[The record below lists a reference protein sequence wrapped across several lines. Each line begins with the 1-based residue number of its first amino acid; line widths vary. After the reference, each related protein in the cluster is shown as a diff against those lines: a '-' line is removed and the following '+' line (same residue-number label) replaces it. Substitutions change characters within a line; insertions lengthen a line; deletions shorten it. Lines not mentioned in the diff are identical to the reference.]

1 MFDTLVTVVLA
12 IVGLGFIIFIHE
24 LGHYFAARWMGM
36 KVEAFGIGFGQALA
50 KWRWQGVD
58 WRLNWLPFGGY
69 VKIAGMETRKGE
81 DPYAIPGG
89 FFTKSPWKRIF
100 VSAAGPAVNLVFAL
114 LAFTML
120 WALGGREKPYAQV
133 TPKIGWVDPKSELYA
148 RGVRPGDEILSYNGY
163 PFGGMTDH
171 FIGPMTSGDQVTV
184 EGFKTNPQT
193 GSKEIFS
200 HKVKP
205 YPHPQALQQG
215 FVTAGILQ
223 PASYVIVQQSE
234 EPLPAG
240 FKAGDRII
248 WADGVPIY
256 GNADLREVLND
267 SRALLTI
274 ERAGQTL
281 QRRAPRVPVRELK
294 LSFEEREELSDW
306 QHEAELAESKL
317 TDLYD
322 IPYDLSYRGVVE
334 KKYEFIDE
342 EDRLAAF
349 PDTPFSDVFASME
362 PGDRIIAVD
371 GTPVKFGYQIF
382 YQLQKKHVLVIV
394 QRGDKSSGQDLEK
407 TSAAFDNIDRQ
418 ALSQIASSIGTGKSI
433 KEAGDLHLLEP
444 VTPKTQRQLQTTRDS
459 QLRYK
464 ELLAERKRQIEGIE
478 NSDLR
483 ERALRQLADEQDK
496 LYMGVPIADR
506 SVQVNMGPLALFSDL
521 TQEIGRN
528 LKALVTGS
536 LSPKWFSGPPGIVQ
550 AVQSSLQVSY
560 LEGLFWLGFISLNLG
575 YLNLL
580 PIPVL
585 DGGYIVI
592 FLVEALTGKRIK
604 PQALERLILPF
615 VVILVIFMIYLSIND
630 LTRIF
635 GRF

>member
-1 MFDTLVTVVLA
+1 
-12 IVGLGFIIFIHE
+12 
-24 LGHYFAARWMGM
+24 
-36 KVEAFGIGFGQALA
+36 
-50 KWRWQGVD
+50 
-58 WRLNWLPFGGY
+58 
-69 VKIAGMETRKGE
+69 
-81 DPYAIPGG
+81 
-89 FFTKSPWKRIF
+89 
-100 VSAAGPAVNLVFAL
+100 
-114 LAFTML
+114 
-120 WALGGREKPYAQV
+120 
-133 TPKIGWVDPKSELYA
+133 
-148 RGVRPGDEILSYNGY
+148 RPGDEILSYNGY

-171 FIGPMTSGDQVTV
+171 FIGPMTAGDQVTV
-184 EGFKTNPQT
+184 EGYKINLVT
-193 GSKEIFS
+193 GNKEIFS

-205 YPHPQALQQG
+205 YPHPQSLQQG

-223 PASYVIVQQSE
+223 PASYVIVQKSE

-240 FKAGDRII
+240 FQPGDRIV
-248 WADGVPIY
+248 WADGSAVY
-256 GNADLREVLND
+256 GSADLRETLND
-267 SRALLTI
+267 GKALLTI
-274 ERAGQTL
+274 ERAGETL
-281 QRRAPRVPVRELK
+281 QRRVPRVAVRELK

-306 QHEAELAESKL
+306 QHEAELAETKL
-317 TDLYD
+317 SDLYD
-322 IPYDLSYRGVVE
+322 IPYDLSYQGVVE
-334 KKYEFIDE
+334 RRYEFIDE
-342 EDRLAAF
+342 EDRQAAF
-349 PDTPFSDVFASME
+349 PEIPFSEAFASLE

-382 YQLQKKHVLVIV
+382 YQLQKKHLLVIV
-394 QRGDKSSGQDLEK
+394 QRDSESSVQDLER
-407 TSAAFDNIDRQ
+407 SNASFESVDRQ
-418 ALSQIASSIGTGKSI
+418 ALSQIASQIGTQKVV
-433 KEAGDLHLLEP
+433 KHAGDLYLLDP
-444 VTPKTQRQLQTTRDS
+444 ITPKTQRQLQTTES
-459 QLRYK
+459 GLLRYK

-478 NSDLR
+478 NSELR
-483 ERALRQLADEQDK
+483 ERALRQLSDEQEK

-506 SVQVNMGPLALFSDL
+506 TVQVNMGPFALFADL

-592 FLVEALTGKRIK
+592 FLVEALTGRKIK

-615 VVILVIFMIYLSIND
+615 VVLLVIFMIYLSIND
-630 LTRIF
+630 FGRIF